1 LTRLLTH
8 PLVAYTKAL
17 IGQFFSNE
25 FKKVDMTYFPLHYI
39 EPVFRPPS
47 EARSLILQVTNGCSY
62 NKCTFCDMYTAKQKK
77 FTPKAIN
84 ELEEEIKV
92 SALNMPGT
100 HRFFLAD
107 GDAMTLSF
115 RRLKETLQCI
125 KQYFPHR
132 ERVTAYCL
140 PRNIKN
146 KTTEELAELRQLG
159 LTMVYVGCESGDD
172 KVLECVQ
179 KGETFETSKNALLK
193 LKAAGIKSSVMI
205 LNGLGGR
212 KFSEQ
217 HAINTAKLMNVT
229 QPEFVSTLVVSF
241 PLGDERF
248 KQGFNGDFEPL
259 QQLELFH
266 EIRTFIANL
275 ELSNTL
281 FRSDHASNYL
291 VLKGTLGE
299 DKQQL
304 LDKIDLAL
312 NQPGAIPL
320 RQEWQ
325 RGL

>member
-1 LTRLLTH
+1 
-8 PLVAYTKAL
+8 
-17 IGQFFSNE
+17 
-25 FKKVDMTYFPLHYI
+25 
-39 EPVFRPPS
+39 
-47 EARSLILQVTNGCSY
+47 
-62 NKCTFCDMYTAKQKK
+62 MYTSPQKK
-77 FTPKAIN
+77 FKPKAIT
-84 ELEEEIKV
+84 EIEKEV
-92 SALNMPGT
+92 KAVASKMPDMR
-100 HRFFLAD
+100 RFFLAD

-115 RRLKETLQCI
+115 RRLKEILECI
-125 KQYFPHR
+125 NKYFPKR

-140 PRNIKN
+140 PRNIKK
-146 KTTEELAELRQLG
+146 KTVEELAELKELG
-159 LTMVYVGCESGDD
+159 LSMVYVGCESGDD

-179 KGETFETSKNALLK
+179 KGETFETSKDALLK

-217 HAINTAKLMNVT
+217 HAINTAKLMNET

-241 PLGDERF
+241 PTGEERF
-248 KQGFNGDFEPL
+248 RAGFNGEYVPL
-259 QQLELFH
+259 EQSDLFH

-275 ELSNTL
+275 ELTDTV

-291 VLKGTLGE
+291 VLKGDLGA
-299 DKQQL
+299 DKQAM

-312 NQPGAIPL
+312 DKPGAIPL

>member
-1 LTRLLTH
+1 MNFY
-8 PLVAYTKAL
+8 P
-17 IGQFFSNE
+17 I
-25 FKKVDMTYFPLHYI
+25 DYI

-47 EARSLILQVTNGCSY
+47 EAKSLILQVSNGCSY
-62 NKCTFCDMYTAKQKK
+62 NRCSFCEMYTAPQKK
-77 FTPKAIN
+77 FKPKAIEDVEK
-84 ELEEEIKV
+84 ELV
-92 SALNMPGT
+92 AVAAQMPDVR
-100 HRFFLAD
+100 RFFLAD
-107 GDAMTLSF
+107 GDAMTLSI
-115 RRLKETLQCI
+115 RRLKEILQKI
-125 KQYFPHR
+125 NQYFPNR

-140 PRNIKN
+140 PRNLK
-146 KTTEELAELRQLG
+146 KKSAEELAELQALG

-179 KGETFETSKNALLK
+179 KGETFETSKDALLK

-217 HAINTAKLMNVT
+217 HAINSAKLMNET

-241 PLGDERF
+241 PMGEERF
-248 KQGFNGDFEPL
+248 RAGFDGDYEPL
-259 QQLELFH
+259 SQEELFQEVH
-266 EIRTFIANL
+266 TLVSSFEL
-275 ELSNTL
+275 ENTV

-291 VLKGTLGE
+291 VLKGVLGE
-299 DKQQL
+299 DKRAM

-312 NQPGAIPL
+312 NKPGSIPL

>member
-1 LTRLLTH
+1 MNYL
-8 PLVAYTKAL
+8 P
-17 IGQFFSNE
+17 IE
-25 FKKVDMTYFPLHYI
+25 YI

-47 EARSLILQVTNGCSY
+47 EAKSLILQVANGCSY
-62 NKCTFCDMYTAKQKK
+62 NDCTFCDMYTAPQKK
-77 FTPKAIN
+77 FKPKAIADI
-84 ELEEEIKV
+84 EKEVKAVAAKMAGV
-92 SALNMPGT
+92 S
-100 HRFFLAD
+100 RIFLAD

-115 RRLKETLQCI
+115 RRLKEILECI
-125 KQYFPHR
+125 NQYLPSV

-146 KTTEELAELRQLG
+146 KTVEELAELKRMG
-159 LTMVYVGCESGDD
+159 LAMVYVGCESGDD

-179 KGETFETSKNALLK
+179 KGETFETSKAALVK

-212 KFSEQ
+212 TFSEQ
-217 HAINTAKLMNVT
+217 HAVNTARLMNET

-241 PLGDERF
+241 PMGKERF
-248 KQGFNGDFEPL
+248 RAGFNGEYEPL
-259 QQLELFH
+259 QQSDLFQ

-275 ELSNTL
+275 ELTNTV

-291 VLKGTLGE
+291 VLKGNLGE
-299 DKQQL
+299 DKQAM

-312 NQPGAIPL
+312 NKPGAIPL

>member
-1 LTRLLTH
+1 MNYL
-8 PLVAYTKAL
+8 P
-17 IGQFFSNE
+17 I
-25 FKKVDMTYFPLHYI
+25 DYI

-47 EARSLILQVTNGCSY
+47 EARSLILQVSNGCSY
-62 NKCTFCDMYTAKQKK
+62 NKCTFCEMYTATQKK
-77 FTPKAIN
+77 FKPKAIA
-84 ELEEEIKV
+84 ELEEEVKAV
-92 SALNMPGT
+92 ASKMPDMK
-100 HRFFLAD
+100 RFFLAD

-115 RRLKETLQCI
+115 RRLKEILECI
-125 KQYFPHR
+125 NRYFPQR

-140 PRNIKN
+140 PRNIKK
-146 KTTEELAELRQLG
+146 KTVEELAELQALG
-159 LTMVYVGCESGDD
+159 LSMVYVGCESGDD

-217 HAINTAKLMNVT
+217 HAINTAKLMNET

-241 PLGDERF
+241 PVGEERF
-248 KQGFNGDFEPL
+248 RAGFDGDYE
-259 QQLELFH
+259 QLEQNDLFH
-266 EIRTFIANL
+266 EIRTFISNL
-275 ELSNTL
+275 ELNDTV

-291 VLKGTLGE
+291 VLKGNLGA
-299 DKQQL
+299 DKQAM
-304 LDKIDLAL
+304 LDQIDLAL
-312 NQPGAIPL
+312 NGAIPL

>member
-1 LTRLLTH
+1 MNYL
-8 PLVAYTKAL
+8 P
-17 IGQFFSNE
+17 I
-25 FKKVDMTYFPLHYI
+25 DYI

-47 EARSLILQVTNGCSY
+47 EARSLILQVSNGCSY
-62 NKCTFCDMYTAKQKK
+62 NKCTFCEMYTAEQKK
-77 FTPKAIN
+77 FKPKAIS
-84 ELEEEIKV
+84 EIEKEV
-92 SALNMPGT
+92 KAVASQMSDMR
-100 HRFFLAD
+100 RFFLAD

-115 RRLKETLQCI
+115 RRLKEILLCI
-125 KQYFPHR
+125 NKYFPKL

-146 KTTEELAELRQLG
+146 KSVEELDELRQLG

-179 KGETFETSKNALLK
+179 KGETFETSKAALLK
-193 LKAAGIKSSVMI
+193 LKAAGVKSSVMI

-212 KFSEQ
+212 KLSEQ
-217 HAINTAKLMNVT
+217 HAINTARLMNET

-241 PLGDERF
+241 PTGDERF
-248 KQGFNGDFEPL
+248 KAGFQGDYDAL
-259 QQLELFH
+259 QQNELFN

-275 ELSNTL
+275 ELDNTV

-291 VLKGTLGE
+291 VLKGQLGV
-299 DKQQL
+299 DKQQI

-312 NQPGAIPL
+312 NQPEAISL

>member
-1 LTRLLTH
+1 MNYL
-8 PLVAYTKAL
+8 P
-17 IGQFFSNE
+17 I
-25 FKKVDMTYFPLHYI
+25 DYI

-47 EARSLILQVTNGCSY
+47 EAKSLILQVSNGCSY
-62 NKCTFCDMYTAKQKK
+62 NNCTFCEMYTAPQKK
-77 FTPKAIN
+77 FKPKAIA
-84 ELEEEIKV
+84 EIEKEV
-92 SALNMPGT
+92 RAVAAKMPGMR
-100 HRFFLAD
+100 RFFLAD

-115 RRLKETLQCI
+115 RRLKEILECI
-125 KQYFPHR
+125 NTHFTHR

-146 KTTEELAELRQLG
+146 KTVEELAELQSLG
-159 LTMVYVGCESGDD
+159 LSMVYVGCESGDD

-179 KGETFETSKNALLK
+179 KGETFDSSKAALLK

-212 KFSEQ
+212 TFSEQ
-217 HAINTAKLMNVT
+217 HAVNTARLMNET

-241 PLGDERF
+241 PMGDERF
-248 KQGFNGDFEPL
+248 RDGFKGDYEPL
-259 QQLELFH
+259 QQTELFE

-275 ELSNTL
+275 ELTDTV

-291 VLKGTLGE
+291 VLKGNLGA
-299 DKQQL
+299 DKQAM

-312 NQPGAIPL
+312 NKPGAIPL